1 MNEMC
6 LMVEV
11 SGGRWMDKTNG
22 CSESMFGGA
31 ANAQV
36 EWMSGIET
44 VNRQREVKRE
54 GKKELNEERS
64 GDGLEEKTW

>member
-1 MNEMC
+1 
-6 LMVEV
+6 MV
-11 SGGRWMDKTNG
+11 
-22 CSESMFGGA
+22 GGA